1 MVDPVAAPAAAPAT
15 APAPAAA
22 AAAPVA
28 VKAAPVRSSLITN
41 PAPVVDPNVPVPV
54 PETDLSDSRISAS
67 TRAEMAAGR
76 AAIKALSGK

>member
-15 APAPAAA
+15 APAPAAT
-22 AAAPVA
+22 AAPVA

-41 PAPVVDPNVPVPV
+41 PAPAVDPNVPVPE
-54 PETDLSDSRISAS
+54 PKIDESKLSPS

-76 AAIKALSGK
+76 AALGLK

>member
-15 APAPAAA
+15 APAPAAT
-22 AAAPVA
+22 AAPVA

>member
-15 APAPAAA
+15 APAPAA